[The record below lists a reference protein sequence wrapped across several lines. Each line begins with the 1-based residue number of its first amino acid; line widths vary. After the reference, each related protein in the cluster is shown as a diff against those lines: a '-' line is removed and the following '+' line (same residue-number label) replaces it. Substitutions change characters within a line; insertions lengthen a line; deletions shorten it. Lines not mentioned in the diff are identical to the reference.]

1 MAGIIGSGNILV
13 TRSTEMSW
21 PKSSTIAIYI
31 KEVKCESLMIL
42 NIPQKES
49 KSNVAPLKK
58 YEINSMLIVLKEFTK
73 SIDKKG
79 G

>member
-1 MAGIIGSGNILV
+1 
-13 TRSTEMSW
+13 
-21 PKSSTIAIYI
+21 
-31 KEVKCESLMIL
+31 MIL
-42 NIPQKES
+42 KIPQKES

-58 YEINSMLIVLKEFTK
+58 YDIKSMLIVLKEFTK